1 MVVEQRTYTFKPLR
15 TRDFLALYE
24 RAALPLQKKYLGHLI
39 GFFVS
44 DVGPLNQVVHLW
56 AFDSL
61 GDRERRRQAM
71 EEDPQWPGYLEAL
84 RELDVIVNQE
94 TKVLRP
100 VSFSP
105 EIGSGCFP
113 RTG

>member
-1 MVVEQRTYTFKPLR
+1 MIVEQRTYTLKPLR

-24 RAALPLQKKYLGHLI
+24 RAALPLQKQYLGHLV

-44 DVGPLNQVVHLW
+44 EVGPLNEVVHLW

-61 GDRERRRQAM
+61 AERERRRKAM
-71 EEDPQWPGYLEAL
+71 EEDPGWPAYVAEL
-84 RELDVIVNQE
+84 RELDVILQQE
-94 TKVLRP
+94 SKMLRS

-105 EIGSGCFP
+105 L
-113 RTG
+113 

>member
-1 MVVEQRTYTFKPLR
+1 MIVEQRTYTLKPLR

-24 RAALPLQKKYLGHLI
+24 RAALPLQKKQLGRLV

-44 DVGPLNQVVHLW
+44 EVGPLNQVVHLW

-61 GDRERRRQAM
+61 AERERRRQAM
-71 EEDPQWPGYLEAL
+71 EADPLWPDYVNAL
-84 RELDVIVNQE
+84 RELDVILAQE
-94 TKVLRP
+94 TKLLRS

-105 EIGSGCFP
+105 V
-113 RTG
+113 

>member
-1 MVVEQRTYTFKPLR
+1 MIVEQRTYTLKPLR

-24 RAALPLQKKYLGHLI
+24 RAALPLQKQYLGHLV

-44 DVGPLNQVVHLW
+44 EVGPLNEVVHLW

-61 GDRERRRQAM
+61 AERERRRKAM
-71 EEDPQWPGYLEAL
+71 EEDPGWPLYVAEL
-84 RELDVIVNQE
+84 RELDVILQQE
-94 TKVLRP
+94 SKMLRS

-105 EIGSGCFP
+105 L
-113 RTG
+113 

>member
-1 MVVEQRTYTFKPLR
+1 MIVEHRTYTLKPLR

-24 RAALPLQKKYLGHLI
+24 RAALPLQQKYLGRLV

-44 DVGPLNQVVHLW
+44 EIGPLNQVVHLW

-61 GDRERRRQAM
+61 ADREQRRAAM
-71 EEDPQWPGYLEAL
+71 EADPLWAPYVDAL
-84 RELDVIVNQE
+84 RGLDVMLQQE
-94 TKVLRP
+94 TKLLRS

-105 EIGSGCFP
+105 V
-113 RTG
+113 

>member
-1 MVVEQRTYTFKPLR
+1 MIVEQRTYTLKPLR

-24 RAALPLQKKYLGHLI
+24 RAALPLQKKHLGHLV

-44 DVGPLNQVVHLW
+44 EVGPLNQVVHLW

-61 GDRERRRQAM
+61 AERERRRKAM
-71 EEDPQWPGYLEAL
+71 EEDPRWPDYVNAL
-84 RELDVIVNQE
+84 RELDVILEQE
-94 TKVLRP
+94 TKMLRS

-105 EIGSGCFP
+105 I
-113 RTG
+113 

>member
-1 MVVEQRTYTFKPLR
+1 MIVEQRTYTLKPLR

-24 RAALPLQKKYLGHLI
+24 REALPLQKKYLGHLV

-44 DVGPLNQVVHLW
+44 EVGPLNQVVHLW

-61 GDRERRRQAM
+61 AERERRRKAM
-71 EEDPQWPGYLEAL
+71 EEDPLWPGYVDAL
-84 RELDVIVNQE
+84 RELDVILEQE
-94 TKVLRP
+94 TKMLRP

-105 EIGSGCFP
+105 V
-113 RTG
+113 